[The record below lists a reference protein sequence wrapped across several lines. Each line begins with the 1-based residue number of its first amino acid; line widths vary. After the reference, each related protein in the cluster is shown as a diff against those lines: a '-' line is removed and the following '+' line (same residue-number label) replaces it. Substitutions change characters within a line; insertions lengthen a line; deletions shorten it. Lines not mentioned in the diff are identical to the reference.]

1 MQEESV
7 PPILLS
13 FIDMILC
20 GPSVKDSLNREVD
33 DRKSVALAIV
43 QLLIYSTVKKKPT
56 KSVINIRH
64 RFERETPLPVY
75 IVLKVYAA
83 TEHSEETINKLH
95 ELGMYVSYS

>member
-56 KSVINIRH
+56 KSVTNIRH

-75 IVLKVYAA
+75 IALKVYAA